1 MELRSAVQPIHFVDS
16 SMPLS
21 AALSPAAAPGH
32 STCDTCLV
40 RHVCLPSWVEP
51 GAHTPLERT
60 PIARRRLRKGQSVFR
75 DGERCEFIYAVRYGS
90 FKSVASL
97 RDGRE
102 QVMSFH
108 LPGELFGFDGLATGK
123 HPTSVRAIEDAEVC
137 VLPYAELSEA
147 AGESRSVLHHLTS
160 TLSAELVRERHV
172 AALIASTRSEERV
185 ATFLLNLSE
194 RLHARGYSASAFQLR
209 MTREEIGSYLG
220 ATLETVSRCLSSLAR
235 QGFVTVRRR
244 QIEIIDPEGL
254 RASYADSV

>member
-1 MELRSAVQPIHFVDS
+1 MELQSAVQPIHFVDS

-108 LPGELFGFDGLATGK
+108 LPGELFGFD
-123 HPTSVRAIEDAEVC
+123 E
-137 VLPYAELSEA
+137 LP
-147 AGESRSVLHHLTS
+147 AG
-160 TLSAELVRERHV
+160 A
-172 AALIASTRSEERV
+172 RV
-185 ATFLLNLSE
+185 T
-194 RLHARGYSASAFQLR
+194 LHAATDPWLLWNHALVFLVVLLL
-209 MTREEIGSYLG
+209 LG
-220 ATLETVSRCLSSLAR
+220 VEWIMRKRFNLL
-235 QGFVTVRRR
+235 
-244 QIEIIDPEGL
+244 
-254 RASYADSV
+254 